1 MRTIGGTAQAT
12 LESGNV
18 RGVAFVQLD
27 FDSGTQRL
35 TTAASSVEWNSQ
47 TWVGLGSLLT
57 IEPIRETEGGEITG
71 GKLVVSG
78 VAASEISKALT
89 ENIQGR
95 PATMWFGVMSES
107 YAIQDAPV
115 EFIGRMDRYKIMRG
129 NPSSTL
135 ELSIESEMA
144 LARRAKVRRF
154 TQEDQQSE
162 YASDTFFAHLL
173 KTKELIVR
181 FPTAEA
187 ARR

>member
-1 MRTIGGTAQAT
+1 MRTIGSTAQTT
-12 LESGNV
+12 LASGNV
-18 RGVAFVQLD
+18 RGVAFVELA

-35 TTAASSVEWNSQ
+35 TTAASTVPWNGQ
-47 TWVGLGSLLT
+47 DWVGLGSLLT
-57 IEPIRETEGGEITG
+57 IEPIRETESSEITG
-71 GKLVVSG
+71 GKVIVSG

-95 PATMWFGVMSES
+95 AATMYFAVMSEAL
-107 YAIQDAPV
+107 AIQDAPV
-115 EFIGRMDRYKIMRG
+115 EFVGRMDRYKILRS

-135 ELSIESEMA
+135 ELTIESEMA

-154 TQEDQQSE
+154 TQEDQQVA
-162 YASDTFFAHLL
+162 YPADTFFAHLL